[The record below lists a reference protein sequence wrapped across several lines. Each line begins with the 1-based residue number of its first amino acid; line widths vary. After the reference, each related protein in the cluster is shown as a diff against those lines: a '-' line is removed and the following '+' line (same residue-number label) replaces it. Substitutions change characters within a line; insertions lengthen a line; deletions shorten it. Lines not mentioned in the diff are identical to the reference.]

1 MAAAVATEESKYKR
15 NPEVFVRPKMP
26 AINPEKQADSC
37 QEEKRRISANVS
49 SSDRR
54 TTCLFA
60 RRGETSGESCVASK
74 GGPPGFI
81 LSNELSRKAD
91 FTEENVKL
99 NDHDG

>member
-1 MAAAVATEESKYKR
+1 MATEESKYKR

-60 RRGETSGESCVASK
+60 RVGPLQYSIYQK
-74 GGPPGFI
+74 GTH
-81 LSNELSRKAD
+81 STDRR
-91 FTEENVKL
+91 
-99 NDHDG
+99 

>member
-37 QEEKRRISANVS
+37 QEAKRGYQQKVR
-49 SSDRR
+49 SSDGS

-60 RRGETSGESCVASK
+60 RMGLLQYSIHQKETHSTD
-74 GGPPGFI
+74 
-81 LSNELSRKAD
+81 RR
-91 FTEENVKL
+91 
-99 NDHDG
+99 